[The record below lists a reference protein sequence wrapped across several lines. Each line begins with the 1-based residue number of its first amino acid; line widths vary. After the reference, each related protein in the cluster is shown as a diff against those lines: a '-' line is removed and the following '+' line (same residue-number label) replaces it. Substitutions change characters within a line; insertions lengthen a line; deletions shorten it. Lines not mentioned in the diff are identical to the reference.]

1 MEQDVLDTFENYL
14 NAFLKSDLNL
24 INSFIEYPITYIS
37 DGDVVTLNKFPVN
50 PKEWAEK
57 KGWHTTI
64 DIKTEV
70 HGYNGKT
77 ANIISSG
84 KRVKKDRTLIE
95 EYSAFYAF
103 KKIGSEW
110 KMYAVSQAINNEFEN
125 YMC

>member
-1 MEQDVLDTFENYL
+1 MDQDVLDTFENYL

-37 DGDVVTLNKFPVN
+37 DGDVVTLNEFPVN

-84 KRVKKDRTLIE
+84 KRVKKNRTLIE

-110 KMYAVSQAINNEFEN
+110 KMYAISQVINND
-125 YMC
+125 

>member
-37 DGDVVTLNKFPVN
+37 DGDVVTLNEFPVN

-57 KGWHTTI
+57 KGWH
-64 DIKTEV
+64 
-70 HGYNGKT
+70 NGKT

-84 KRVKKDRTLIE
+84 KRVKKDRILIE

-110 KMYAVSQAINNEFEN
+110 KMYAISQVINND
-125 YMC
+125 

>member
-1 MEQDVLDTFENYL
+1 MNSNILTEYDDKFIINILEQTKNIAMVGLSSDWNRPSYFVAKYL
-14 NAFLKSDLNL
+14 TDRGYN
-24 INSFIEYPITYIS
+24 I
-37 DGDVVTLNKFPVN
+37 FPVN

-110 KMYAVSQAINNEFEN
+110 KMYAISQVINND
-125 YMC
+125 

>member
-57 KGWHTTI
+57 KGWYTTI
-64 DIKTEV
+64 NIKT
-70 HGYNGKT
+70 
-77 ANIISSG
+77 
-84 KRVKKDRTLIE
+84 
-95 EYSAFYAF
+95 
-103 KKIGSEW
+103 
-110 KMYAVSQAINNEFEN
+110 
-125 YMC
+125 

>member
-37 DGDVVTLNKFPVN
+37 DGDVVTLNEFQVN

-64 DIKTEV
+64 NIKT
-70 HGYNGKT
+70 
-77 ANIISSG
+77 
-84 KRVKKDRTLIE
+84 
-95 EYSAFYAF
+95 
-103 KKIGSEW
+103 
-110 KMYAVSQAINNEFEN
+110 
-125 YMC
+125 

>member
-1 MEQDVLDTFENYL
+1 MPKLSRRAYSDMFGPTTGDRIRLADTE
-14 NAFLKSDLNL
+14 L
-24 INSFIEYPITYIS
+24 IVEVEREIRK
-37 DGDVVTLNKFPVN
+37 VFPVN
-50 PKEWAEK
+50 LKEWAEK

-84 KRVKKDRTLIE
+84 KRIKKDRTLIE

-110 KMYAVSQAINNEFEN
+110 KMYAISQVINND
-125 YMC
+125 

>member
-1 MEQDVLDTFENYL
+1 MIALKDEQVL
-14 NAFLKSDLNL
+14 
-24 INSFIEYPITYIS
+24 NSFHLAGFFYELKVETNKHNKLDKKSI
-37 DGDVVTLNKFPVN
+37 DG
-50 PKEWAEK
+50 AEK

-84 KRVKKDRTLIE
+84 KRIKKDRTLIE

-103 KKIGSEW
+103 KIIGKEW
-110 KMYAVSQAINNEFEN
+110 KMYAISQLINND
-125 YMC
+125 